1 MLTKFKSSFSAFVR
15 NETSGA
21 TLLLAATI
29 VALLWA
35 NLGGHSYEH
44 FWHTHFSIHLG
55 DVFSVDMSLQHW
67 INDGLM
73 MMFFFLV
80 SLEVKHDF
88 VMGELRE
95 WRRASVP
102 VVAAVA
108 GLIVPALIFY
118 AFNAGTD
125 DADAWGVVISTDTA
139 FVMGIL
145 AVFGNR
151 LPVQLRAF
159 LVTLAVVDDV
169 GSLLVI
175 ATVYTERIS
184 FVPLI
189 GVVVIAALLFLV
201 QRARVYRSS
210 VYIAAGATLWL
221 LFLASGVH
229 ATIAGV
235 VLGLLLPVFP
245 PERSEVLRAEE
256 LTHHFRRTPVASTG
270 SAAVIGILRS
280 VSINERMQLA
290 LAPIV
295 NLIVVP
301 VFALSNAGVIISG
314 ETLQHAFK
322 SPLTWGIIAGLVGGK
337 YLGVFGAS
345 IIATKL
351 RIGELAQCL
360 AYRHINAG
368 SMLTGI
374 GFTISL
380 FIIDLAIK
388 DETAQSDARIG
399 VLTASIL
406 AAIIGMVALV
416 LTAAYDARHAP
427 ERTRLNRSIDPKR
440 DHILGDPNAPLTL
453 VEYAQLG
460 GVDDTTVEEVVRD
473 YFGDDLRFVFRHNPM
488 GDEAAERAAEAL
500 EAVHAQSPELFNYA
514 RTELSRLCEEE
525 ELDSRVI
532 RRAAV
537 DVGSNL
543 PRLEKDMRQRTYL
556 SRVHDDA
563 DDALGMGLTSTP
575 TFFIGDEIYEG
586 PIESNAIIAA
596 LEATRTAEIT
606 TVGV

>member
-55 DVFSVDMSLQHW
+55 DIFSVDMSLQHW

-229 ATIAGV
+229 ATIAVV

-245 PERSEVLRAEE
+245 PERS
-256 LTHHFRRTPVASTG
+256 
-270 SAAVIGILRS
+270 
-280 VSINERMQLA
+280 
-290 LAPIV
+290 
-295 NLIVVP
+295 
-301 VFALSNAGVIISG
+301 
-314 ETLQHAFK
+314 
-322 SPLTWGIIAGLVGGK
+322 
-337 YLGVFGAS
+337 
-345 IIATKL
+345 
-351 RIGELAQCL
+351 
-360 AYRHINAG
+360 
-368 SMLTGI
+368 
-374 GFTISL
+374 
-380 FIIDLAIK
+380 
-388 DETAQSDARIG
+388 
-399 VLTASIL
+399 
-406 AAIIGMVALV
+406 
-416 LTAAYDARHAP
+416 
-427 ERTRLNRSIDPKR
+427 
-440 DHILGDPNAPLTL
+440 
-453 VEYAQLG
+453 
-460 GVDDTTVEEVVRD
+460 
-473 YFGDDLRFVFRHNPM
+473 
-488 GDEAAERAAEAL
+488 
-500 EAVHAQSPELFNYA
+500 
-514 RTELSRLCEEE
+514 
-525 ELDSRVI
+525 
-532 RRAAV
+532 
-537 DVGSNL
+537 
-543 PRLEKDMRQRTYL
+543 
-556 SRVHDDA
+556 
-563 DDALGMGLTSTP
+563 
-575 TFFIGDEIYEG
+575 
-586 PIESNAIIAA
+586 
-596 LEATRTAEIT
+596 
-606 TVGV
+606 